1 MIRRLVVVLALVMA
15 LVWALGRIL
24 AALRGGAGAA
34 RTGGRRPDRTPDAAD
49 GRMVRDRHCNTFLP
63 RASAVRA
70 EVDGE
75 EQFFC
80 SDQCRDTWLAKR

>member
-1 MIRRLVVVLALVMA
+1 VIRRLLVVLALVMA
-15 LVWALGRIL
+15 LMWALGRIL
-24 AALRGGAGAA
+24 VALRGGAGAA
-34 RTGGRRPDRTPDAAD
+34 RPSGRRPDLTPDAAD
-49 GRMVRDRHCNTFLP
+49 GRMVRDRNCNTFLP

-80 SDQCRDTWLAKR
+80 SERCRDAWLAHR